1 MKKWIPYQ
9 LNESMAATERA
20 EIARRAADLVSNDP
34 HAAGVVDT
42 FAVTVVGSGLKPHP
56 RLDADLL
63 GLTKERVKEIQDQQ
77 KRIFKLWNPFADAS
91 QKMTFGMLQFLAQR
105 MVVEYGEFLFLL
117 PMLKDSARPYSL
129 AVQPINP
136 MRLRTPI
143 DLQGEPNI
151 KDGIEVGKYGEPVA
165 YWIKKSE
172 NDYQRLVDVST
183 NFVRIS
189 AKRGHR
195 WRVLHG
201 FAVKEPEQVRGYS
214 FFTPG
219 MKFFKDLSDFLD
231 AELVANVVTAAFALF
246 IETQATD
253 PLMPAGAMATITETG
268 YKSDGSAYDQRYEE
282 IDPGTVMYGNM
293 GEKPHTINANR
304 PGKTFEPFVKLVLG
318 AVANSV
324 GIPYPVLF
332 KDFQG
337 MSYASYRSAML
348 EAWRV
353 FRTSRKWLGDQL
365 CQPVYTMLME
375 EAYLRKD
382 LKVRMFYKNMH
393 KLTQAEW
400 IGPPKGQIEPV
411 KEVQADVMSIKN
423 KLKSRE
429 EVMLENDR
437 DMASTFEQ
445 ISDEKDLMEKLGI
458 EEEVEEEIDQGGLPG
473 TGL

>member
-1 MKKWIPYQ
+1 
-9 LNESMAATERA
+9 
-20 EIARRAADLVSNDP
+20 
-34 HAAGVVDT
+34 
-42 FAVTVVGSGLKPHP
+42 
-56 RLDADLL
+56 
-63 GLTKERVKEIQDQQ
+63 
-77 KRIFKLWNPFADAS
+77 
-91 QKMTFGMLQFLAQR
+91 
-105 MVVEYGEFLFLL
+105 
-117 PMLKDSARPYSL
+117 
-129 AVQPINP
+129 
-136 MRLRTPI
+136 
-143 DLQGEPNI
+143 
-151 KDGIEVGKYGEPVA
+151 
-165 YWIKKSE
+165 
-172 NDYQRLVDVST
+172 
-183 NFVRIS
+183 
-189 AKRGHR
+189 
-195 WRVLHG
+195 
-201 FAVKEPEQVRGYS
+201 
-214 FFTPG
+214 
-219 MKFFKDLSDFLD
+219 
-231 AELVANVVTAAFALF
+231 
-246 IETQATD
+246 
-253 PLMPAGAMATITETG
+253 
-268 YKSDGSAYDQRYEE
+268 
-282 IDPGTVMYGNM
+282 MYGNM
-293 GEKPHTINANR
+293 GEKPHTIDANR

-458 EEEVEEEIDQGGLPG
+458 EEPVEEEIDQGGLPG